1 MQDWKLALVVGGVAL
16 GGVAVGAQCFGARP
30 VAAQTSA
37 TYTRCIIAR
46 QESLDTRGDSSIEAP
61 DSGHTITI
69 PTGWEVVGGGGPT
82 PDDRFLGAIVLC
94 HR

>member
-30 VAAQTSA
+30 AAAQTSA

-46 QESLDTRGDSSIEAP
+46 QESLDTRDDSSIEAP
-61 DSGHTITI
+61 NSGHTVSI
-69 PTGWEVVGGGGPT
+69 PPGWDPVGGSGDGVM
-82 PDDRFLGAIVLC
+82 GYVVLC